1 MSIKYTYPDKSAGGG
16 AGGCEAEHRHLV
28 TLAELR
34 QRKRLCPLGEGIAAS
49 SIMPRSG
56 CSVTRNQMF
65 TAGQGVGRTSLSGYG
80 SGLTVLRLLVHIV
93 ESPGLDGWL

>member
-1 MSIKYTYPDKSAGGG
+1 MYIYPDKSAGGG
-16 AGGCEAEHRHLV
+16 AGGCEAERRHLV

-34 QRKRLCPLGEGIAAS
+34 QRKRPCPLGEGIAAS
-49 SIMPRSG
+49 SIVPRSG
-56 CSVTRNQMF
+56 RSVTRNQMF
-65 TAGQGVGRTSLSGYG
+65 TAGQGAGRTSLSGYG